1 MNAAMYADGLVL
13 YVGLTPL
20 QRISLFSGEAVQP
33 DSSSQRFGLRTTPHA
48 AIERAHYFME
58 WSPEGPK
65 GEVRLGEVLA
75 YKFRLTSY
83 GYIRCVRMGSS
94 CTRNHASIGGMG
106 PFNAK
111 FWMKRA
117 RRSTILRRLS
127 ASL

>member
-33 DSSSQRFGLRTTPHA
+33 DSNSQRFGLRTAPRA

-65 GEVRLGEVLA
+65 GEVRLDEVLGWPPMA
-75 YKFRLTSY
+75 T
-83 GYIRCVRMGSS
+83 
-94 CTRNHASIGGMG
+94 
-106 PFNAK
+106 
-111 FWMKRA
+111 
-117 RRSTILRRLS
+117 
-127 ASL
+127 